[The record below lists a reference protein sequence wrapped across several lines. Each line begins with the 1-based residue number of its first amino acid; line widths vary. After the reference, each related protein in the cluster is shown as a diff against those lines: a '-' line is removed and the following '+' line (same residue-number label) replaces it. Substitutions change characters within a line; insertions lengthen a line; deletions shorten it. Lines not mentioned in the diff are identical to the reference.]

1 MQQAHDLLV
10 TLQTIRAASP
20 NLSLGIYSGYSL
32 PELAAGQFHTRKSA
46 DRIECARLWQEIRS
60 YLDFAVLGR
69 YVQDRPG
76 DLPLRSSA
84 NQDLQILSGRYS
96 ATDFEPLEVEV
107 QIGSDG
113 LVQITGFPLLG
124 IPA

>member
-1 MQQAHDLLV
+1 
-10 TLQTIRAASP
+10 
-20 NLSLGIYSGYSL
+20 
-32 PELAAGQFHTRKSA
+32 
-46 DRIECARLWQEIRS
+46 
-60 YLDFAVLGR
+60 
-69 YVQDRPG
+69 
-76 DLPLRSSA
+76 
-84 NQDLQILSGRYS
+84 LQILSGRYS